1 MNTSIAADNGASIS
15 IAEVCLANSDTW
27 DKVWRECDYA
37 TYFQSREWAEIWS
50 NHTQGKILP
59 KPKLVTF
66 SDGKTALIP
75 LSSQK
80 LYWGLV
86 SDHMSSVEG
95 GFGGWISTDP
105 LQLEHAVLLV
115 DYLTVRNRINIV
127 WRLNPYDD
135 LVFKA
140 QPPITWDDETH
151 AINLE
156 KDFKSIYT
164 NQSSAVRKARKAEKS
179 GVVVSIEDSLEGW
192 REYYEVYQETIKRW
206 GDNTISVYAWSLF
219 QEIFQRKSPH
229 IKLWVARYQGKI
241 VSGALCFY
249 AKKHSVYWHG
259 SSLEDYFQFRP
270 VNLLM
275 YEIMKD
281 AHSKEYTWFDFN
293 PSAGLK
299 GVAAFKES
307 LGASP
312 LSSPIVLVQTPMKKF
327 IQKVEY
333 RLTKH

>member
-1 MNTSIAADNGASIS
+1 MNTSIAVTDCASIS
-15 IAEVCLANSDTW
+15 IADVCSASPDTW
-27 DKVWRECDYA
+27 DKIWRECDYA
-37 TYFQSREWAEIWS
+37 TYFHSREWAEIWS
-50 NHTQGKILP
+50 NHTQGKIFP

-75 LSSQK
+75 LSARK

-86 SDHMSSVEG
+86 TDYISSVEG
-95 GFGGWISTDP
+95 GFGGWISTDQ
-105 LQLEHAVLLV
+105 LQLEHAALLV
-115 DYLTVRNRINIV
+115 DYLTARNRINLV
-127 WRLNPYDD
+127 WRLNPYDE

-140 QPPITWDDETH
+140 QPPSVWDDETH

-156 KDFKSIYT
+156 KDFKAIYT

-179 GVVVSIEDSLEGW
+179 GVTISVEDSLEGW
-192 REYYEVYQETIKRW
+192 KEYYEVYQETIKRW
-206 GDNTISVYAWSLF
+206 GDSTISVYDWSLF
-219 QEIFQRKSPH
+219 QEIFQCNSPH

-259 SSLEDYFQFRP
+259 SSLESYFQLRP

-281 AHSKEYTWFDFN
+281 AHSRGYTWFDFN

-299 GVAAFKES
+299 GVAAFKVS

-312 LSSPIVLVQTPMKKF
+312 LPSPIVSIKTPMKEF